1 MADPIRERDLV
12 LGPNEFAMILDETKG
27 HVTVYVGPHKTSLSN
42 TDRPVVADERGKFKS
57 CTLDEAIK
65 VFPTADEG
73 SYIVLKN
80 PAKDEARPKAG
91 SNTNPE
97 LKIGRKINTPGPVSF
112 PLWPGQYA
120 TVIEGHRLRSNQYL
134 VVRVYN
140 NEEAKKPGKI
150 GVMEPSVTGEGPKDK
165 KEINPPNV
173 DLSQDL
179 TMGQLLVITGTDV
192 SFYIPPTGIEV
203 IPDGNKYV
211 RDAVTLE
218 RLEYCIL
225 LEENGNKRFV
235 QGPAVVFP
243 EPTETFVQNNSVF
256 KFKAIELNENMG
268 LYIKVIAD
276 YKDETGKEHKTGEE
290 LFITGK
296 EQKIYFPRQE
306 HAIIKYAEDEGKG
319 NGVQFAIAIPA
330 GEARYVL
337 DKMTGKID
345 LKKGPLMF
353 LADPRNEV
361 IVRRVLDPNTVKLLF
376 PGNTAALDYNTT
388 LASLIKD
395 GAQNYISEQEASG
408 KRAKSIGPVSREASL
423 VSENFER
430 RSTFTPPRTITLDTK
445 YEGAVALNVW
455 TGYAVQIVGKTGKRR
470 VVKGPQTVLL
480 EYDESLEVLTMSTG
494 TPKNDDKVIKTVY
507 LLSQNNKVSDEVTA
521 ETKDLV
527 TVNVRVSY
535 RVNFEGEPENWFN
548 VDNYVKLLTEHL
560 RSMIRNAIKQNGIE
574 DFNDKGV
581 GIIRDT
587 VLGLQNEEGK
597 RPGRA
602 FAENGMKVYDVEVLD
617 VKIGDQEIG
626 ELLRDAQRES
636 VEQSLTLRREE
647 QKLKKDK
654 RLETIA
660 QETAEAMSETVIK
673 KLDIKKKE
681 DDKILEVN
689 LKALGNQQKK
699 TKAQHNNDLAI
710 ENGANKVS
718 GIKLSRE
725 KKEADQKQEISKAT
739 QDLQVELM
747 QARTKAITDELNAA
761 GPQLLAIAT
770 TLADKELAGKL
781 AQVLSP
787 LAIYGNKTLP
797 DVVQQLTQGTVLESI
812 VKKIIDAGSTA
823 KTATAK

>member
-1 MADPIRERDLV
+1 MADQVRERDLV

-27 HVTVYVGPHKTSLSN
+27 NVTVYVGPHKTSLSG

-57 CTLDEAIK
+57 CNLEEAIK

-91 SNTNPE
+91 SNSNPE
-97 LKIGRKINTPGPVSF
+97 LKIGRKVNVPGPVSF

-120 TVIEGHRLRSNQYL
+120 TVLEGHRLRSNQYL
-134 VVRVYN
+134 VVRVFN
-140 NEEAKKPGKI
+140 DEEAKKSWKTAVIKPN
-150 GVMEPSVTGEGPKDK
+150 VTGE
-165 KEINPPNV
+165 KEDVIKE
-173 DLSQDL
+173 DLRAEVYPEKL
-179 TMGQLLVITGTDV
+179 TMGQLLVIAGTEI

-203 IPDGNKYV
+203 IPDSNKYV

-225 LEENGNKRFV
+225 LDENGNKRFV

-243 EPTETFVQNNSVF
+243 KPTETFVQGHGSF
-256 KFKAIELNENMG
+256 KFRATELNENMG
-268 LYIKVIAD
+268 IYIKVIAD
-276 YKDETGKEHKTGEE
+276 YKDGGTERKAGEE

-306 HAIIKYAEDEGKG
+306 HAIIKYGEDE
-319 NGVQFAIAIPA
+319 VQFAIAIPA

-337 DKMTGKID
+337 DKITGKID

-353 LADPRNEV
+353 MADPRKEV
-361 IVRRVLDPNTVKLLF
+361 IIRRVLDHNTVKLWF
-376 PGNTAALDYNTT
+376 PGNTAAIEYNAV
-388 LASLIKD
+388 LASLVND
-395 GAQNYISEQEASG
+395 AQDYVSE
-408 KRAKSIGPVSREASL
+408 REAGAKRVKSAELRGTSL

-430 RSTFTPPRTITLDTK
+430 RSSFTPPRTITLDTK
-445 YEGAVALNVW
+445 YEGAVTFNIW
-455 TGYAVQIVGKTGKRR
+455 TGYAVQIVSKTGKRR

-494 TPKNDDKVIKTVY
+494 TPKSDDKVIKTVY
-507 LLSQNNKVSDEVTA
+507 LLAQNNKVSDIITA

-560 RSMIRNAIKQNGIE
+560 RSMIRNAVKQKGIE
-574 DFNDKGV
+574 EFNDKGV
-581 GIIRDT
+581 SIIRDT
-587 VLGLQNEEGK
+587 VLGMQNEEGK

-602 FAENGMKVYDVEVLD
+602 FAENGMRVYDVEVLD
-617 VKIGDQEIG
+617 IKIGDGEI
-626 ELLRDAQRES
+626 ENLLQNAQHES
-636 VEQSLTLRREE
+636 VQKSLKLRREE
-647 QKLKKDK
+647 QNLEQTK
-654 RLETIA
+654 RLEKIV
-660 QETAEAMSETVIK
+660 QETAQALSETVIK
-673 KLDIKKKE
+673 NQEIKEIE
-681 DDKILEVN
+681 DAKILEVN
-689 LKALGNQQKK
+689 LKAVNNQRRRSR
-699 TKAQHNNDLAI
+699 AEHVNNLAA
-710 ENGANKVS
+710 EHGANELS

-725 KKEADQKQEISKAT
+725 KKEADQRQEINKTA
-739 QDLQVELM
+739 QDLQLELM
-747 QARTKAITDELNAA
+747 QAKTKAITDELNAA
-761 GPQLLAIAT
+761 GPQLLAIAN

-797 DVVQQLTQGTVLESI
+797 DVVQQLTQGTVLEGI
-812 VKKIIDAGSTA
+812 VKKIIDAGSA
-823 KTATAK
+823 IKK